1 MNSIKIYYHLNF
13 KIQKLYL
20 DLNLKMKKKEE
31 RTFDIDEG
39 IPYIME
45 KFDVRL
51 GKIENIISD
60 VNVFQTG
67 IQKKLDL

>member
-1 MNSIKIYYHLNF
+1 
-13 KIQKLYL
+13 
-20 DLNLKMKKKEE
+20 MKKKDDKK
-31 RTFDIDEG
+31 TFDIDEG
-39 IPYIME
+39 IPYLME

-51 GKIENIISD
+51 SKIENIISD

>member
-1 MNSIKIYYHLNF
+1 
-13 KIQKLYL
+13 
-20 DLNLKMKKKEE
+20 
-31 RTFDIDEG
+31 
-39 IPYIME
+39 ME

>member
-1 MNSIKIYYHLNF
+1 
-13 KIQKLYL
+13 
-20 DLNLKMKKKEE
+20 MKKKEE

-39 IPYIME
+39 IPYLME